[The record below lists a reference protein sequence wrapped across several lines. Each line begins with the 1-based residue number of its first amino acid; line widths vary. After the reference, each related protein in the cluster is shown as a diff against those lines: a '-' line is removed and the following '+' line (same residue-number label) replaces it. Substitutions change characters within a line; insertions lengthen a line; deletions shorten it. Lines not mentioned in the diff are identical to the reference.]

1 MYGLQEGVHNYPEKG
16 EVGGREGRKDREEGR
31 EEERESEEKRKER
44 RRKGQNTL
52 LNSWEKLKLLKS
64 FLSLQHHCRK
74 CGGIFCGACST
85 KRFPLLDRG
94 FSDPVRVCDK
104 CYNVLT
110 RNS

>member
-1 MYGLQEGVHNYPEKG
+1 MGERVEVEREEQEGA
-16 EVGGREGRKDREEGR
+16 
-31 EEERESEEKRKER
+31 RESKRERKER
-44 RRKGQNTL
+44 WKYTVELREARNQKF
-52 LNSWEKLKLLKS
+52 
-64 FLSLQHHCRK
+64 FLSIQHHCRK

-110 RNS
+110 RNN